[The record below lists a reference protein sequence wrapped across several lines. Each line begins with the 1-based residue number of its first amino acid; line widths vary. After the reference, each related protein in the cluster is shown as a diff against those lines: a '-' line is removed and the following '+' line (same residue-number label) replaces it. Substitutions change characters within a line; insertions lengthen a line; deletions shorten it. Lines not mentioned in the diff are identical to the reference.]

1 MYVIVVHLTAEPG
14 EHLVLAI
21 VLSLPF
27 IEGNFGHLSLCLLTG
42 ARARWLLTTAFLSG
56 HFCPTKLRV
65 DGHYPKTPGHLSVD
79 RPL

>member
-1 MYVIVVHLTAEPG
+1 MVLT
-14 EHLVLAI
+14 I
-21 VLSLPF
+21 VLYLPF

-42 ARARWLLTTAFLSG
+42 VRARWLLTTVLSSG

-65 DGHYPKTPGHLSVD
+65 DGNYPVTPGHLSID